1 VQFYSKYVKS
11 VHFCLSLVKKE
22 IMSLKDS
29 NTKCDYLDFD
39 YIVGVV
45 LRLRKNPKQKLIADY
60 ITISLNTGLRCS
72 DVLKLTWDDLKKE
85 TLFVKEQKTDKKKK
99 IAINEAIHSIIEP
112 DYTGSPFI
120 TQKGGVVTI
129 WHLNRMLKKVFE
141 KDVKS
146 GLNISTHTLRKSFG
160 RRVYK
165 NNQETESSLIYL
177 SELFNHS
184 DLRTTRVYLGIRQ
197 EELNDIYLNL

>member
-1 VQFYSKYVKS
+1 
-11 VHFCLSLVKKE
+11 
-22 IMSLKDS
+22 MSLKDS

-39 YIVGVV
+39 YIAGVV

-60 ITISLNTGLRCS
+60 ITISTNTGLRCS
-72 DVLKLTWDDLKKE
+72 DVLKLTWEDLRKE
-85 TLFVKEQKTDKKKK
+85 THIVEETKTGKKKK
-99 IAINEAIHSIIEP
+99 IAFNENIHSIIEP
-112 DYTGSPFI
+112 EATGSPFI
-120 TQKGGVVTI
+120 SQKGNIVTI

-141 KDVKS
+141 KDVKT

-165 NNQETESSLIYL
+165 NNNETEGSLIYL

-184 DLRTTRVYLGIRQ
+184 DLKTTRIYLGIRQ
-197 EELNDIYLNL
+197 EELNNIYLNL

>member
-1 VQFYSKYVKS
+1 
-11 VHFCLSLVKKE
+11 
-22 IMSLKDS
+22 MSLKDS

-39 YIVGVV
+39 YIAGVV
-45 LRLRKNPKQKLIADY
+45 LRLQKNPKQKLISDY
-60 ITISLNTGLRCS
+60 ITISTNTGLRCS
-72 DVLKLTWDDLKKE
+72 DVLQLTWEDLRKE
-85 TLFVKEQKTDKKKK
+85 TLIIKERKTGKKKT
-99 IAINEAIHSIIEP
+99 IAINQAIHNLIEP
-112 DYTGSPFI
+112 EYTGSPFI
-120 TQKGGVVTI
+120 SQKGNIVTI
-129 WHLNRMLKKVFE
+129 WHLNRLLKKVFE
-141 KDVKS
+141 KDVNK

-165 NNQETESSLIYL
+165 NNNETEASLIYL